1 MDTNEKLQKYREQAE
16 KFSGYDGD
24 SGYDGYDGP
33 EGESS
38 FDYNAGGNQSYIN
51 ADGAGAQEVSQPY
64 IISIEN
70 TTSGALTAT
79 VFGWNDNTGQANF
92 GNNVG
97 LVFTDVIR
105 ASTFNRLFNQSMSA
119 PFKIG
124 KFRFSSDS
132 AAQLRVSVII
142 QYVDSNGNQLNK
154 TIPLSQTKSLFQQVQ
169 TDIDVPFP
177 VTVDANTIINVSIL
191 GNTTLTIAMFPDN
204 RITNKSALNNAGGS
218 ARARIPNPNSNGS
231 APVVIQTNSQVRA
244 IK

>member
-1 MDTNEKLQKYREQAE
+1 MDTNAKLQAYRNDAE
-16 KFSGYDGD
+16 KFSGYDGED
-24 SGYDGYDGP
+24 SGYDGYDG

-38 FDYNAGGNQSYIN
+38 FDYNAGAGQNYIN
-51 ADGAGAQEVSQPY
+51 AAGGSQEVSQPY
-64 IISIEN
+64 IIDIQN
-70 TTSGALTAT
+70 TTGSPITAT
-79 VFGWNDNTGQANF
+79 VFGWNDNTGQTNF
-92 GNNVG
+92 GNPVG
-97 LVFTDVIR
+97 LIFTDVIR